1 MVNIHRY
8 PVRLHKAIEEYGIIP
23 IPHHVMMWLLK
34 DYRQPNDKIKNLVK
48 DGLLLPIRRGLYL
61 PGKEIRRQQ
70 PDPFLIAHHIFG
82 PSYVSLDSAL
92 SYYSLIPEKVY
103 AITSVTTKTSRKFST
118 KVGMF
123 TYTRLPLPYY
133 SFGIRSM
140 EITPNQRFLI
150 ASPEKAL
157 FDKIITT
164 PGVELRSMKATR
176 TYLEDDL
183 RIDLD
188 MVKTMNFAMM
198 EEWIANAPKK
208 STLRMLLETLK
219 QL

>member
-1 MVNIHRY
+1 MI
-8 PVRLHKAIEEYGIIP
+8 
-23 IPHHVMMWLLK
+23 WLLK
-34 DYRQPNDKIKNLVK
+34 DYRHPNDKIKNLVK
-48 DGLLLPIRRGLYL
+48 EGVLLPLRRGLYL

-103 AITSVTTKTSRKFST
+103 AVTSVTTKTSRKFFT
-118 KVGMF
+118 TIGEF
-123 TYTRLPLPYY
+123 TYTKLPLPYF
-133 SFGIRSM
+133 SFGVRSM
-140 EITPNQRFLI
+140 EITSGQRFLI

-164 PGVELRSMKATR
+164 AGVEFRSRKATLA
-176 TYLEDDL
+176 YLEDDL

-188 MVKTMNFAMM
+188 RVKTMNITMM
-198 EEWIANAPKK
+198 QEWVSHAPKK
-208 STLRMLLETLK
+208 STLRMLIETLK
-219 QL
+219 EL

>member
-1 MVNIHRY
+1 
-8 PVRLHKAIEEYGIIP
+8 
-23 IPHHVMMWLLK
+23 MMWLLK

-48 DGLLLPIRRGLYL
+48 QGLLLPVRRGLYIS
-61 PGKEIRRQQ
+61 GKEIGRQQ
-70 PDPFLIAHHIFG
+70 PDPFLIAHHILG

-103 AITSVTTKTSRKFST
+103 TITSVTTKTSRTFST
-118 KVGMF
+118 QVGVF
-123 TYTRLPLPYY
+123 TYTKLPLPYY
-133 SFGIRSM
+133 SFGVRSI
-140 EITPNQRFLI
+140 EITRNQRFLI

-164 PGVELRSMKATR
+164 PGVEFRSMKATR

-188 MVKTMNFAMM
+188 MVKTMNFTMM
-198 EEWIANAPKK
+198 EEWIADAPKK
-208 STLRMLLETLK
+208 STLRMLLETL
-219 QL
+219 QEL

>member
-1 MVNIHRY
+1 
-8 PVRLHKAIEEYGIIP
+8 
-23 IPHHVMMWLLK
+23 
-34 DYRQPNDKIKNLVK
+34 
-48 DGLLLPIRRGLYL
+48 
-61 PGKEIRRQQ
+61 
-70 PDPFLIAHHIFG
+70 
-82 PSYVSLDSAL
+82 
-92 SYYSLIPEKVY
+92 
-103 AITSVTTKTSRKFST
+103 
-118 KVGMF
+118 
-123 TYTRLPLPYY
+123 
-133 SFGIRSM
+133 M

-164 PGVELRSMKATR
+164 PGVELRSMKTTR
-176 TYLEDDL
+176 MYLEDDL

-188 MVKTMNFAMM
+188 MVKTMNFTMM

>member
-1 MVNIHRY
+1 M
-8 PVRLHKAIEEYGIIP
+8 RLLRAIEEYGTIP
-23 IPHHVMMWLLK
+23 IPHHVMTWLLK

-48 DGLLLPIRRGLYL
+48 DGMLLPVRRGLYL
-61 PGKEIRRQQ
+61 PGKEIQRQQ
-70 PDPFLIAHHIFG
+70 PDPFLLANHILG

-103 AITSVTTKTSRKFST
+103 TITSATTKTSRKFST
-118 KVGMF
+118 NVGVF

-140 EITPNQRFLI
+140 EIAKNQRFLI
-150 ASPEKAL
+150 ASPEKSL

-164 PGVELRSMKATR
+164 PGVEFRSIKATR
-176 TYLEDDL
+176 IYLEEDL

-188 MVKTMNFAMM
+188 IAKTMNFTLM

-208 STLRMLLETLK
+208 STLRMLLQTLK
-219 QL
+219 EL